1 MGEFCYAMR
10 KYYPCLVT
18 NCKNVKGFV
27 NASRKG
33 RTVYDKEGTEHDRRR
48 TYEVNE
54 YMRTAQ
60 YNIGESG
67 CIMLLRL

>member
-1 MGEFCYAMR
+1 
-10 KYYPCLVT
+10 
-18 NCKNVKGFV
+18 VKGFV